1 MNHLRTELVRH
12 LNISPLNT
20 FKSIFLYNH
29 DTIVTLRKFSIELMQ
44 HRIWIQIILI
54 ISIMSF
60 IVIAVGGG
68 FFKNQDPI
76 KDSVSQSSV

>member
-1 MNHLRTELVRH
+1 
-12 LNISPLNT
+12 
-20 FKSIFLYNH
+20 
-29 DTIVTLRKFSIELMQ
+29 MQ

-76 KDSVSQSSV
+76 KDSVSQSSI